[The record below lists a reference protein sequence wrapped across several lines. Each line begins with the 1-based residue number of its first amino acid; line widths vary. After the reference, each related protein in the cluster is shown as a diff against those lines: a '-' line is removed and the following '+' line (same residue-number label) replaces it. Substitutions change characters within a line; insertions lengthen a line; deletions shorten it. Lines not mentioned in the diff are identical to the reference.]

1 MKVLLIVF
9 GISFENEIAPSD
21 VQKGQFTREA

>member
-9 GISFENEIAPSD
+9 WFSFEKEIAPSD
-21 VQKGQFTREA
+21 VQKGQFTRKA